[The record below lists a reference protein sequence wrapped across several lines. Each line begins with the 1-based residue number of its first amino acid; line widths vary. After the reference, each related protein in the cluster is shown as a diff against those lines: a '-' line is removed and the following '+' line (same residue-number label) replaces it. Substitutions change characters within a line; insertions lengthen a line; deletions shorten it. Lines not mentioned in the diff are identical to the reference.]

1 MAEVMT
7 VTAKFVLQTQQFR
20 AGLNQ
25 ATAAARNSARRIGDR
40 FSDAAKRVQLSF
52 ASMARTIR
60 SKMTAIVASVTAAA
74 FAFQKIA
81 QDIDR
86 MAKFSRRL
94 DVPVAVLQ
102 QLESVAGK
110 SGVSVSEL
118 QTALEFF
125 QKSTAEAAQGTGP
138 LADRLRQLGIDA
150 TDFAELPL
158 IDRIELIADRM
169 AGMSTEVQ
177 KTGLAVDAFGRS
189 GQKMII
195 MLDGGSQA
203 IRELRQDFEDVGY
216 EISDEGAARV
226 EAMNDA
232 FQRLAESAKSTGQ
245 ALTVALAKPL
255 KDIADFLTEVSTEL
269 RNGSAFG
276 QIGIIVN
283 AVRGFRERRQLERE
297 RAAGAS
303 AAALNPTIPAPTN
316 PIEATQSTVGQIST
330 FFGTFKTGE
339 RDQLR
344 LLDQI
349 RKATQDTV
357 SAIRNQRGELT

>member
-7 VTAKFVLQTQQFR
+7 VSARFVLQTQQFK

-25 ATAAARNSARRIGDR
+25 ATAQARDSARKISARFRDAARNVR
-40 FSDAAKRVQLSF
+40 QSF
-52 ASMARTIR
+52 GRMTKAIR
-60 SKMTAIVASVTAAA
+60 SNMTAILASVAALG
-74 FAFQKIA
+74 FALRKVA

-86 MAKFSRRL
+86 LAKFSRRL

-118 QTALEFF
+118 STALEFF
-125 QKSTAEAAQGTGP
+125 QKSTAEAAQGSGP
-138 LADRLRQLGIDA
+138 LADRLRQLGINA
-150 TDFAELPL
+150 SDFANLPL

-203 IRELRQDFEDVGY
+203 IRELRKDFQDIAY
-216 EISDEGAARV
+216 QITDEGAASV

-232 FQRLAESAKSTGQ
+232 LQRLGESAKSTGQ
-245 ALTVALAKPL
+245 ALTVALATPVKAV
-255 KDIADFLTEVSTEL
+255 ADAITDLLNATRRSAGKSGGAILTEELRRFQQSQKQAVAVSTP
-269 RNGSAFG
+269 
-276 QIGIIVN
+276 
-283 AVRGFRERRQLERE
+283 
-297 RAAGAS
+297 
-303 AAALNPTIPAPTN
+303 AALNPTIPAPTN
-316 PIEATQSTVGQIST
+316 PLEATQSTVGQIST

>member
-7 VTAKFVLQTQQFR
+7 VTAKFVLNAQQFK

-25 ATAAARNSARRIGDR
+25 ATAQARDSARRISTR
-40 FSDAAKRVQLSF
+40 MSDAAKRVQLSF
-52 ASMARTIR
+52 ASMARAIR

-110 SGVSVSEL
+110 SGVSVSDL
-118 QTALEFF
+118 STALEFF
-125 QKSTAEAAQGTGP
+125 QKSTAEAMEGTGP
-138 LADRLRQLGIDA
+138 LADRLRLLGVNVDE
-150 TDFAELPL
+150 FVQLPL
-158 IDRIELIADRM
+158 IERIELIADRM
-169 AGMSTEVQ
+169 AAMSSDVE
-177 KTGLAVDAFGRS
+177 KAGLAVDAFGRS

-269 RNGSAFG
+269 RSGSAFG

-283 AVRGFRERRQLERE
+283 AVRGFRERRQLEQE

-303 AAALNPTIPAPTN
+303 AAALNPTIPTPTN
-316 PIEATQSTVGQIST
+316 PIGATRDSIGQIST

>member
-40 FSDAAKRVQLSF
+40 FSDAAKRVQASF

-60 SKMTAIVASVTAAA
+60 SHMTAIVASVTAAA

-94 DVPVAVLQ
+94 GVPVAVLQ

-110 SGVSVSEL
+110 SGVSMSEL
-118 QTALEFF
+118 STSLEFF
-125 QKSTAEAAQGTGP
+125 QKSTAEAAEGSGP
-138 LADRLRQLGIDA
+138 LADRLRQLGINA
-150 TDFAELPL
+150 TDFANLPL

-203 IRELRQDFEDVGY
+203 IRDLSQDFEEVGY
-216 EISDEGAARV
+216 QISDQGAASV

-232 FQRLAESAKSTGQ
+232 FQRLMETVKSTGQ
-245 ALTVALAKPL
+245 AITVELAGPL
-255 KDIADFLTEVSTEL
+255 KQVFDFVTAFTTEL
-269 RNGSAFG
+269 RTSKIPVFFTGALPA
-276 QIGIIVN
+276 IK
-283 AVRGFRERRQLERE
+283 RFRERRQLERE
-297 RAAGAS
+297 RAAGS
-303 AAALNPTIPAPTN
+303 TAAALNPTIPAPTN